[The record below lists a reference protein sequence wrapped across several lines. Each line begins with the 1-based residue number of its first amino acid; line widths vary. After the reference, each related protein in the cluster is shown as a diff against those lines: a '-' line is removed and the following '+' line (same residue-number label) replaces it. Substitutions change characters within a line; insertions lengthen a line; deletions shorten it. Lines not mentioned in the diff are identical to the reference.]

1 MSPAELHA
9 LVEEGRTN
17 GYYPGAAYRVLRYPD
32 QVLAEGV
39 VGLAQVGPDVP
50 VTLGTIWDMASL
62 TKPMATATS
71 ILLLAEAG
79 KLHLEEEV
87 GAFLPAGS
95 PALTGITLRHLLTH
109 SAGLKPYDRFPAG
122 TPRKE
127 VLRRIEGAER
137 QRPPGTGY
145 TYSDLGYILLGD
157 VVEAVTGK
165 TEAEFAKERIYTPL
179 GMKDSGYLPDASLKP
194 RMAQTRDPDLG
205 VLAGV
210 VHDPLARMMDGIAG
224 HAGLFSTLDDVTR
237 YATMILG
244 SGEAFGKRILG
255 PSAVG
260 LMRKNHNPPGINGH
274 TIGWFIRPN
283 GYLPAG
289 DFLPDDTFGHT
300 GFTGTSL
307 LISPSL
313 GLAAILLTNRVYYD
327 KDSTPFLRFRRL
339 FHNAVA
345 ALAGRA

>member
-1 MSPAELHA
+1 MSLAELHA

-62 TKPMATATS
+62 TKPIATATS
-71 ILLLAEAG
+71 VLILAEAG

-87 GAFLPAGS
+87 GAFLPEGS
-95 PALTGITLRHLLTH
+95 PALTGITLRHLMTH
-109 SAGLKPYDRFPAG
+109 VSGLRPYERFPAG
-122 TPRKE
+122 TPRAE
-127 VLRRIEGAER
+127 VLRRIRCSER

-157 VVEAVTGK
+157 VVESVTGK

-179 GMKDSGYLPDASLKP
+179 GMRDAGYRPDESLKP
-194 RMAQTRDPDLG
+194 RMALTRDPDLG
-205 VLAGV
+205 VLSGV
-210 VHDPLARMMDGIAG
+210 VHDPLSRMMGGISG
-224 HAGLFSTLDDVTR
+224 HAGLFATLDDVTR
-237 YATMILG
+237 FATMILG
-244 SGEAFGKRILG
+244 NGEAFGKRILG
-255 PSAVG
+255 PAAVA
-260 LMRKNHNPPGINGH
+260 LMRKNHNPAGINGH
-274 TIGWFIRPN
+274 TLGWFTRPN
-283 GYLPAG
+283 GYLPTG

-307 LISPSL
+307 LLSPSL
-313 GLAAILLTNRVYYD
+313 GLAAILLTNRVLYD
-327 KDSTPFLRFRRL
+327 KDATPFLRFRRV

-345 ALAGRA
+345 ALSGRM